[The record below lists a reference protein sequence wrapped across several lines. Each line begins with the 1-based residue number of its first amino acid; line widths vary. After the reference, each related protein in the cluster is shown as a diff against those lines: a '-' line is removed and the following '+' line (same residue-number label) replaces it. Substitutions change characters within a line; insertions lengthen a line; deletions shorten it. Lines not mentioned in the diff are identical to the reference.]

1 MNICVLPGDGIGPEV
16 IGQAVKVLEAT
27 GLSWEFT
34 YGEIGFAAY
43 QKHGTPL
50 PDQTLAKVD
59 AADATLFGAVT
70 TPPGI
75 PDYTSPI
82 LQLRKQFDLFANLR
96 PSRCDGVDLAIVRE
110 NTEGLYSGVERIE
123 DGGDRVIAERVVSRR
138 ASDRIIRY
146 AFEYA
151 RAKGYGEV
159 TVVHKANVLR
169 HSDGLFR
176 SVAQSVATEY
186 VDIELKEML
195 VDSCAMQLVVD
206 PSQFQVLV
214 TTNLFG
220 DILSDVACVCAGGLG
235 MAASAN
241 IGEATAI
248 FEPVHGSASDIV
260 GTGRANPFA
269 TIRSAALMLRY
280 LQCEIEA
287 TRIDDAVDRAV
298 QNQQVTP
305 DLNGALTTA
314 EATDTVISCL

>member
-27 GLSWEFT
+27 RLSWEFT

-96 PSRCDGVDLAIVRE
+96 PSRRDGVDLAIVRE

-241 IGEATAI
+241 IGDATAI
-248 FEPVHGSASDIV
+248 FEPVHGSAPDIV